1 MKAPTLLID
10 EADTFLKDNDELR
23 GVLNTGHR
31 RGGQVTRT
39 VGDDLEP
46 RQFTTWSPAAIAMIG
61 RLPDT
66 LDDRAIAIRLRRRK
80 ATEKVRAFRSDRTD
94 ELRVLAQKA
103 ARWALDNRQALIAA
117 DPETGKLVN
126 RTADNWRPLFG
137 IADAAGGRWPCLA
150 RSIAESAEATK
161 EDQSTKTMLLS
172 DIQDV
177 ITGRPRSDR
186 ISSNELAAAL
196 GTMEDRPWAEW
207 RNGKPM
213 TASALSRMLSPFGIL
228 SISRR
233 DGAETFKG
241 YLFADFKDAF
251 DCYLTDETVTQSQ
264 RNNDA
269 HCDTLQTVTPE
280 NLVTFSKALQSNN
293 HGHCDGVTVS
303 NGDGA
308 SSQHKCDHCQQYGG
322 TIEVAYDGAEK
333 WLHRE
338 CMEAWRTAYD
348 ELDIRSQ
355 PFYRLE
361 S

>member
-1 MKAPTLLID
+1 
-10 EADTFLKDNDELR
+10 
-23 GVLNTGHR
+23 
-31 RGGQVTRT
+31 
-39 VGDDLEP
+39 
-46 RQFTTWSPAAIAMIG
+46 
-61 RLPDT
+61 
-66 LDDRAIAIRLRRRK
+66 
-80 ATEKVRAFRSDRTD
+80 
-94 ELRVLAQKA
+94 
-103 ARWALDNRQALIAA
+103 
-117 DPETGKLVN
+117 
-126 RTADNWRPLFG
+126 
-137 IADAAGGRWPCLA
+137 
-150 RSIAESAEATK
+150 
-161 EDQSTKTMLLS
+161 MLLS